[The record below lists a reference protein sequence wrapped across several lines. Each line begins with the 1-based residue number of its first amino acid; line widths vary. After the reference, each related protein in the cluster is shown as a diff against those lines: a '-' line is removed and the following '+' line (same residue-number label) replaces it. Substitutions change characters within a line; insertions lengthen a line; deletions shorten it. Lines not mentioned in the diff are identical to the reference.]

1 MNGSG
6 NVSEAVALVLRIAFF
21 LSPELS
27 LLSEREREELGK
39 KKKKKEEEG
48 NGSGER
54 GDQSQC

>member
-48 NGSGER
+48 EGGRSRVE
-54 GDQSQC
+54 

>member
-39 KKKKKEEEG
+39 KKKKREKGEG
-48 NGSGER
+48 RE
-54 GDQSQC
+54 